1 MRMTIAVAVVA
12 ILAGC
17 FASSHVLIGTQRPPI
32 APEQVRLYTHPPD
45 HYEEVAIV
53 QSSSKQSFTPGD
65 QAKIDKVIQR
75 LKEQAAQLGAN
86 GVLIEGLG
94 EQATGSVGTGFGS
107 ATSVGHSAVGSGFG
121 ISGSIFEKTGQGM
134 AIYVPTAP

>member
-1 MRMTIAVAVVA
+1 MRLILVLLWTA
-12 ILAGC
+12 IFAGC
-17 FASSHVLIGTQRPPI
+17 SASSHVLIGTQRPPI
-32 APEQVRLYTHPPD
+32 DPAQVRLYTHPPD

-53 QSSSKQSFTPGD
+53 QSSSKNSFSPGD

-94 EQATGSVGTGFGS
+94 EQSAGSVGSGFGSATAAGHTAVGTGFGIS
-107 ATSVGHSAVGSGFG
+107 AG
-121 ISGSIFEKTGQGM
+121 IFFKTGQGM
-134 AIYVPTAP
+134 AIYVPTP